1 MLLKGLHAADAI
13 LHFEIERSNTMPRGT
28 AFAAFG
34 SQDEERQMKKKR
46 NSASKRQ
53 RRMGKRRSGVVGLV
67 PFEVEFLCL
76 VAAPSFCVL
85 PSSRFFIF
93 SVSTVPFS
101 ISGSF
106 L

>member
-76 VAAPSFCVL
+76 VAAPSL